1 MATGNAVNVDVAEI
15 EAAGQMSAVETNA
28 VETELP
34 KGPAHV
40 LAEAAAAF
48 GKAAHAL
55 ATEMDEVVGIV
66 LETEGRIAE
75 VQRQQNA
82 ANDQLGAV
90 QAKQQGEELMLVGRE
105 AQMGSFNARLAAIE
119 SRLNMEAPDT
129 KKKRPSRSRTPTRSR
144 AKGAAKR

>member
-1 MATGNAVNVDVAEI
+1 MATGNAVNVDVSEI

-28 VETELP
+28 VETKLP

-66 LETEGRIAE
+66 VETEGRIAE
-75 VQRQQNA
+75 VQR
-82 ANDQLGAV
+82 
-90 QAKQQGEELMLVGRE
+90 
-105 AQMGSFNARLAAIE
+105 
-119 SRLNMEAPDT
+119 
-129 KKKRPSRSRTPTRSR
+129 
-144 AKGAAKR
+144 